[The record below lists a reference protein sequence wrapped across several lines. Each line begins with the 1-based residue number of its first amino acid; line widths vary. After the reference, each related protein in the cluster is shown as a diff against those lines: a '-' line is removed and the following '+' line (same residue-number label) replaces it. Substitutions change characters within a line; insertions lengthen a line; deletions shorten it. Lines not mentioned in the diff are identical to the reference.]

1 MSCFCHVCFGETL
14 LGWIIMVLGVCTDW
28 NWSFS
33 FRFVFLSLFFPSS
46 WEFSAPSEASSY
58 HPQNDEVALP
68 TNKLSKIQYVKEQ
81 SNFRT
86 NAELI
91 KTKSPHQRCWLGA
104 LADGVCLVPG
114 QLFASALIKTPGLRS
129 WRSLMLCSK
138 EMGGLKGWAHTDR
151 HADGQVFTFLWL
163 RWNVRTSC
171 QCCIKGRSKN
181 CPMGWKT
188 GIIPQFSQIPSGQK
202 KPIGLFLLFS
212 FSSFDFTVVE
222 PKPVWIILI
231 GCLVQTGWFELWCF
245 CLEQSI
251 LRRFHHSCVEWCH
264 YQVMEKP
271 LNRLEMIP

>member
-1 MSCFCHVCFGETL
+1 MLTRRISQWRLSCSRSIVC
-14 LGWIIMVLGVCTDW
+14 VCSDKNT
-28 NWSFS
+28 
-33 FRFVFLSLFFPSS
+33 RLTFL
-46 WEFSAPSEASSY
+46 
-58 HPQNDEVALP
+58 
-68 TNKLSKIQYVKEQ
+68 
-81 SNFRT
+81 
-86 NAELI
+86 AELNVVL
-91 KTKSPHQRCWLGA
+91 KR
-104 LADGVCLVPG
+104 DGGV
-114 QLFASALIKTPGLRS
+114 KR
-129 WRSLMLCSK
+129 
-138 EMGGLKGWAHTDR
+138 WAHTDR

-202 KPIGLFLLFS
+202 NPIGLFLLFS